1 MRRTRVR
8 LAGLLTLGAVVAA
21 GPAAYGQLGTTPAPA
36 TQAAQT
42 SYPVTPQA
50 GPWMILA
57 ASYSGPDARQKA
69 EELIQEIRAHYQRPA
84 YGYNRAAEERRKEQE
99 RIAQVKEL
107 QRKWIREQ
115 GLPEDTPLRSPKTIR
130 IEDQFAVLVGG
141 YKDMDAA
148 RKDLD
153 ELRKREPPKKLQYTA
168 YVPDANGRMHEE
180 AVNPFKTAFVA
191 PNPATHAEK
200 SAADNKPDP
209 HLKEYNADESYSL
222 LKCRKPWTLVVKSYR
237 GAAVVQAQS
246 ASSSVMEKLGMG
258 KKAGELL
265 NANAKAA
272 HQVAEFLRK
281 FGFEAYVLHTEYN
294 SYVTIGAFDGGTD
307 GPDDPKLEQMQRA
320 FINEMSNPNSNVGQ
334 LHIKAQVGFFPQPL
348 PMPVPQVK

>member
-1 MRRTRVR
+1 M
-8 LAGLLTLGAVVAA
+8 
-21 GPAAYGQLGTTPAPA
+21 
-36 TQAAQT
+36 
-42 SYPVTPQA
+42 
-50 GPWMILA
+50 
-57 ASYSGPDARQKA
+57 
-69 EELIQEIRAHYQRPA
+69 IQEIRAHYQRSA

-115 GLPEDTPLRSPKTIR
+115 NLPEDTPLRSPKTIR

-168 YVPDANGRMHEE
+168 IVPDANGRMHEE

-191 PNPATHAEK
+191 PNPTTHAEK

-246 ASSSVMEKLGMG
+246 MSSSVMEKLGLG

-265 NANAKAA
+265 NANAKEA
-272 HQVAEFLRK
+272 HQVAEFLRNK
-281 FGFEAYVLHTEYN
+281 QLGFEAYVLHTEYN
-294 SYVTIGAFDGGTD
+294 SYVTVGGFD
-307 GPDDPKLEQMQRA
+307 GPDDPKLDQMQRL
-320 FINEMSNPNSNVGQ
+320 FISEMNRPGSGLNQ
-334 LHIKAQVGFFPQPL
+334 LHFRAQFFPQPL